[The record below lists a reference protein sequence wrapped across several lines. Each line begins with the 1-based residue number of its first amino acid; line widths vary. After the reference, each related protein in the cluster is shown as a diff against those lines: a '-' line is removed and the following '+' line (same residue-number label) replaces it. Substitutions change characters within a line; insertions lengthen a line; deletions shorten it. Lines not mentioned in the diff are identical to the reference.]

1 MTNWQPPTIPAP
13 PAPEPPKQ
21 SWFARHKIL
30 TAILAVI
37 ALIVVGQAVTG
48 GSDPA
53 PATTASAPSAQPES
67 RQADAP
73 KADSPKVETPKAE
86 TPKAETPKAE
96 APAPEPPAEDRI
108 GTAVRDGKFEF
119 TVTKVQPG
127 VAKVGDS
134 FLEQKAQGQFVLV
147 HVTVT
152 NIGDE
157 AQYFSDSEQKVKDV
171 QGRQFS
177 ADTSAAIHIKGND
190 VFLNEI
196 NPGNTVK
203 GVLVYD
209 MPKGAKPASIELH
222 DSPFSGGVT
231 VRLA

>member
-13 PAPEPPKQ
+13 PAPQPPQQ
-21 SWFARHKIL
+21 SWFARHKVL
-30 TAILAVI
+30 SAILAVI
-37 ALIVVGQAVTG
+37 ALVVVGQAVTG
-48 GSDPA
+48 GSDPT
-53 PATTASAPSAQPES
+53 PATTAASASAPAAQPES
-67 RQADAP
+67 P
-73 KADSPKVETPKAE
+73 PADSQEAE
-86 TPKAETPKAE
+86 SPTSE
-96 APAPEPPAEDRI
+96 APAREAPAEARI

-119 TVTKVQPG
+119 TVTKVKAG
-127 VAKVGDS
+127 VATVGDNY
-134 FLEQKAQGQFVLV
+134 LEQKAQGQYVLV
-147 HVTVT
+147 NVTIT

-157 AQYFSDSEQKVKDV
+157 AQYFSDSEQKVKDA

-177 ADTSAAIHIKGND
+177 ADTSAAIYIKGND

-209 MPKGAKPASIELH
+209 MPKGAKPATIELH

-231 VRLA
+231 VRLG